1 VEGLY
6 LPEEDGVALEGLV
19 RSTNGNSAGEG
30 VDIAVI
36 QYPRIANFDD
46 FDPLRQETGVK
57 VRFVREAEELG
68 KPDAVILPG
77 TKSTMADLEWLKG
90 SGLAE
95 RVVALAEEGTAVAG
109 ICGGYQMLGTVIY
122 DPEQVEGS
130 RREMAGLGLLPVE
143 TTFEGIKAT
152 YQAKGRIGYGD
163 GWLAS
168 LAGTAVTGYEIHMGR
183 TISDSPW
190 VTIEERGG
198 TAVNVQDGA
207 ISSDQRIWGC
217 YLHGLFANENWR
229 RAWLRQLGHSEPST
243 GNVNDLMLASLDR
256 LADVVESSLRL
267 DLL

>member
-1 VEGLY
+1 
-6 LPEEDGVALEGLV
+6 
-19 RSTNGNSAGEG
+19 
-30 VDIAVI
+30 
-36 QYPRIANFDD
+36 
-46 FDPLRQETGVK
+46 
-57 VRFVREAEELG
+57 
-68 KPDAVILPG
+68 
-77 TKSTMADLEWLKG
+77 
-90 SGLAE
+90 
-95 RVVALAEEGTAVAG
+95 
-109 ICGGYQMLGTVIY
+109 MLGTVIY

>member
-1 VEGLY
+1 
-6 LPEEDGVALEGLV
+6 
-19 RSTNGNSAGEG
+19 
-30 VDIAVI
+30 
-36 QYPRIANFDD
+36 
-46 FDPLRQETGVK
+46 
-57 VRFVREAEELG
+57 
-68 KPDAVILPG
+68 
-77 TKSTMADLEWLKG
+77 
-90 SGLAE
+90 
-95 RVVALAEEGTAVAG
+95 
-109 ICGGYQMLGTVIY
+109 MLGTVIY

-130 RREMAGLGLLPVE
+130 RREMAGLGVLPVE

-168 LAGTAVTGYEIHMGR
+168 LAGTAVIGYEIHMGR
-183 TISDSPW
+183 TIRDSPW